1 MQRILVTW
9 HAGNASPAQLGHDNV
24 NILRQEQGLLLHH
37 ALHIGAREGH
47 LQLPE
52 IALNAV
58 ELLLQQE
65 RRPAAWQE
73 VASPC
78 M

>member
-1 MQRILVTW
+1 
-9 HAGNASPAQLGHDNV
+9 
-24 NILRQEQGLLLHH
+24 
-37 ALHIGAREGH
+37 